1 MIEQIYTI
9 KFLNLEPHGFIL
21 GDTASCTFITNL
33 KIFDANRLFDTLKKS
48 LDKDFK
54 NYNELILHIT
64 FKNIFVVEHK
74 QRFKDS
80 SYEFFSNQSTQL
92 IVKDV
97 CDKNRTILKENY
109 LTI

>member
-54 NYNELILHIT
+54 NYNELVLHIT

>member
-9 KFLNLEPHGFIL
+9 KFLNIDPHGFIL
-21 GDTASCTFITNL
+21 GDTTSCAFITNL
-33 KIFDANRLFDTLKKS
+33 KIFDANRLFNTLKKS

-54 NYNELILHIT
+54 NYNELVLHIT

-74 QRFKDS
+74 QRFKDYP
-80 SYEFFSNQSTQL
+80 YEFFSSQSTQL

-97 CDKNRTILKENY
+97 CDKNHTILKENY
-109 LTI
+109 LAI

>member
-1 MIEQIYTI
+1 MLEQIYTI
-9 KFLNLEPHGFIL
+9 KFLNLEPHGFVL
-21 GDTASCTFITNL
+21 GDTSSYTFTTNL

-54 NYNELILHIT
+54 NYNELVLHIT

-80 SYEFFSNQSTQL
+80 PYEFFSNQSTQL